1 MMKFTVEIV
10 PTDGGGYR
18 ARCPALPG
26 CHASGH
32 TAADAERLLR
42 DAIVG
47 YLASWDV
54 AVPGSLELECHNSSP
69 PAGTQGFG
77 LSASGPASRMRIGG

>member
-1 MMKFTVEIV
+1 MKFTVEIL
-10 PTDGGGYR
+10 PAGGGGYR

-54 AVPGSLELECHNSSP
+54 AVPGSLDLECRNTLPSP
-69 PAGTQGFG
+69 GTQGTG
-77 LSASGPASRMRIGG
+77 LPASGPASRMRIGG